1 MKNYKLHTSEGF
13 KDSYGKEILIQ
24 KEIEN
29 SILDC
34 FKLYGFEY
42 IKTPGVEYIDVYS
55 DNGIQKPDLYNLIN
69 HQGEVLA
76 LCNDMTASIARFV
89 AANNIKSPAKYC
101 YSADTFRYPRLYQG
115 KSHQFLQ
122 AGIEIIEEESKN
134 SDVEAIYIAS
144 KVLDKLNIKNYSIH
158 IGSSRFLELLF
169 EDFKLNENLKKE
181 IYEDIEHKDYV
192 SLNEILK
199 NNLKENDYKL
209 LFNLM
214 LKGGKLRFIEKL
226 IKDLDGF
233 KAIDEALYLK
243 NIYNTLKELGVENII
258 FDFSI
263 YPYATYYT
271 GIIFDI
277 YLENTSKSIISGG
290 RCNVFKSFGLD
301 YSDIGF
307 GLDVNLLTNY
317 VIENNLIDIKQEKY
331 LSFSDDESYIF
342 SLKTNDSFRAQGII
356 VNDLR
361 LKNLEDVKK
370 YAKDYGY
377 SKIILYCNNSFKLLE
392 V

>member
-13 KDSYGKEILIQ
+13 KDTFGKEILVK

-29 SILDC
+29 KVLEC
-34 FKLYGFEY
+34 FKSFGLEY

-55 DNGIQKPDLYNLIN
+55 DKGIQKPDLYNLIN

-89 AANNIKSPAKYC
+89 ASNNIKAPAKYC

-122 AGIEIIEEESKN
+122 AGIELVGSENIE
-134 SDVEAIYIAS
+134 SDIEAIYIAH
-144 KVLDKLNIKNYSIH
+144 KVLNKLDINNYSIH
-158 IGSSRFLELLF
+158 LGSSKFLDLLF
-169 EDFKLNENLKKE
+169 NDFNINESLKKE
-181 IYEDIEHKDYV
+181 IYKDIEKKDYV
-192 SLNEILK
+192 SLNELLK
-199 NNLKENDYKL
+199 NNLEEKHYKF
-209 LFNLM
+209 LFDLM
-214 LKGGKLRFIEKL
+214 LKGGKLRFIENL
-226 IKDLDGF
+226 IKNLKGY
-233 KAIDEALYLK
+233 KALEEALYLK

-271 GIIFDI
+271 GIIFDV
-277 YLENTSKSIISGG
+277 YLENASKSIISGG

-307 GLDVNLLTNY
+307 GLDIDVLTQYALDNK
-317 VIENNLIDIKQEKY
+317 LIIINQRRY
-331 LSFSDDESYIF
+331 ISFADKASYIF
-342 SLKTNDSFRAQGII
+342 SLKTNDSFREDGII

-361 LKNLEDVKK
+361 LNSLEETIK
-370 YAKDYGY
+370 YAKDNGY
-377 SKIILYCNNSFKLLE
+377 SRVISYENNSFKLLE

>member
-13 KDSYGKEILIQ
+13 KDSYGKEILIK

-29 SILDC
+29 SLLDC
-34 FKLYGFEY
+34 FKSFGLEL

-55 DNGIQKPDLYNLIN
+55 DKGIQKPDLYNLIN
-69 HQGEVLA
+69 HRGEVLA

-89 AANNIKSPAKYC
+89 SSNNIKAPAKYC

-115 KSHQFLQ
+115 KRHQFLQ
-122 AGIEIIEEESKN
+122 AGIELVGNENVES
-134 SDVEAIYIAS
+134 DIEAIYIAH
-144 KVLDKLNIKNYSIH
+144 KVLNKLNINNYSIH
-158 IGSSRFLELLF
+158 LGSSKFLDLLF
-169 EDFKLNENLKKE
+169 EDFKINDLIKKE
-181 IYEDIEHKDYV
+181 IYQNIENKDYV
-192 SLNEILK
+192 SLNELLK
-199 NNLKENDYKL
+199 NNLDENNYKF
-209 LFNLM
+209 LFDLM
-214 LKGGKLRFIEKL
+214 LKGGKLKFIENL
-226 IKDLDGF
+226 IKDLKGY
-233 KAIDEALYLK
+233 KALEEALYLK

-271 GIIFDI
+271 GIIFEV
-277 YLENTSKSIISGG
+277 YLENASKSIISGG

-307 GLDVNLLTNY
+307 GLDIDVLTQYALDNK
-317 VIENNLIDIKQEKY
+317 LIIINQRRY
-331 LSFSDDESYIF
+331 ISFADKASYIF
-342 SLKTNDSFRAQGII
+342 SLKTNDSFREDGII

-361 LKNLEDVKK
+361 LNSLEETIK
-370 YAKDYGY
+370 YAKDNGY
-377 SKIILYCNNSFKLLE
+377 SRVISYENNSFKLLE

>member
-13 KDSYGKEILIQ
+13 KDTFGKEILVK

-29 SILDC
+29 KVLAC
-34 FKLYGFEY
+34 FKSFGLEY

-55 DNGIQKPDLYNLIN
+55 DKGIQKPDLYNLIN

-89 AANNIKSPAKYC
+89 ASNNIKAPAKFC

-122 AGIEIIEEESKN
+122 AGIELVGSENIE
-134 SDVEAIYIAS
+134 SDIEAIYIAH
-144 KVLDKLNIKNYSIH
+144 KVLNKLDINNYSIH
-158 IGSSRFLELLF
+158 LGSSKFLDLLF
-169 EDFKLNENLKKE
+169 NDFNINESLKKE
-181 IYEDIEHKDYV
+181 IYQDIEKKDYV
-192 SLNEILK
+192 SLNELLK
-199 NNLKENDYKL
+199 NNLEEKHYKF
-209 LFNLM
+209 LFDLM
-214 LKGGKLRFIEKL
+214 LKGGKLRFIENL
-226 IKDLDGF
+226 IKDLKGY
-233 KAIDEALYLK
+233 KALEEALYLK

-271 GIIFDI
+271 GIIFEV
-277 YLENTSKSIISGG
+277 YLENASKSIISGG

-307 GLDVNLLTNY
+307 GLDIDVLTQYALDNK
-317 VIENNLIDIKQEKY
+317 LIIINQRRY
-331 LSFSDDESYIF
+331 ISFADKASYIF
-342 SLKTNDSFRAQGII
+342 SLKTNDSFREDGII

-361 LKNLEDVKK
+361 LNSLEETIK
-370 YAKDYGY
+370 YAKDNGY
-377 SKIILYCNNSFKLLE
+377 SRVISYENNSFKLLE

>member
-13 KDSYGKEILIQ
+13 KDSYGMEILVK

-29 SILDC
+29 SVLAC
-34 FKLYGFEY
+34 FKSFGLEY

-55 DNGIQKPDLYNLIN
+55 DKGIQKPDLYNLIN

-89 AANNIKSPAKYC
+89 AANNILAPAKYC

-122 AGIEIIEEESKN
+122 AGIELVGEENIE
-134 SDVEAIYIAS
+134 SDVEAIYIAH
-144 KVLDKLNIKNYSIH
+144 KVLNKLNINNYSIH

-169 EDFKLNENLKKE
+169 EDFKINDSLKKE
-181 IYEDIEHKDYV
+181 IYSYIERKDYV
-192 SLNEILK
+192 SLNELLK
-199 NNLKENDYKL
+199 NNLTKENHKF
-209 LFNLM
+209 LFDLM
-214 LKGGKLRFIEKL
+214 LKGGKLKFIDNL
-226 IKDLDGF
+226 IKDLKNY
-233 KAIDEALYLK
+233 KALSEALYLK
-243 NIYNTLKELGVENII
+243 NIYNTLRELGVENII

-271 GIIFDI
+271 GIIFDV
-277 YLENTSKSIISGG
+277 YLENTAKSIISGG

-307 GLDVNLLTNY
+307 GLDIDVLTQY
-317 VIENNLIDIKQEKY
+317 ALDTNLIKINQERY
-331 LSFSDDESYIF
+331 LSYSDEDSYLF
-342 SLKTNDSFRAQGII
+342 SLKTNDSFREQGII

-361 LKNLEDVKK
+361 LKSLEDTLK
-370 YAKDYGY
+370 YAKDNGY
-377 SKIILYCNNSFKLLE
+377 SKVISYTNNSFKLLE

>member
-13 KDSYGKEILIQ
+13 KDTFGKEILVK

-29 SILDC
+29 KVLAC
-34 FKLYGFEY
+34 FKSFGLEY

-55 DNGIQKPDLYNLIN
+55 DKGIQKPDLYNLIN

-89 AANNIKSPAKYC
+89 ASNNIKAPAKYC

-122 AGIEIIEEESKN
+122 AGIELVGNENIE
-134 SDVEAIYIAS
+134 SDIEAIYIAH
-144 KVLDKLNIKNYSIH
+144 KVLNKLDINNYSIH
-158 IGSSRFLELLF
+158 LGSSKFLDLLF
-169 EDFKLNENLKKE
+169 NDFNISESLKKE
-181 IYEDIEHKDYV
+181 IYQDIEKKDYV
-192 SLNEILK
+192 SLNELLK
-199 NNLKENDYKL
+199 NNLEEKHYKF
-209 LFNLM
+209 LFDLM
-214 LKGGKLRFIEKL
+214 LKGGKLRFIENL
-226 IKDLDGF
+226 IKDLKGY
-233 KAIDEALYLK
+233 KALEEALYLK

-271 GIIFDI
+271 GIIFDV
-277 YLENTSKSIISGG
+277 YLENASKSIISGG

-307 GLDVNLLTNY
+307 GLDIDVLTQYALDNK
-317 VIENNLIDIKQEKY
+317 LIKINQRRY
-331 LSFSDDESYIF
+331 ISFADKASYIF
-342 SLKTNDSFRAQGII
+342 SLKTNDSFREDGII

-361 LKNLEDVKK
+361 LNSLEETIK
-370 YAKDYGY
+370 YAKDNGY
-377 SKIILYCNNSFKLLE
+377 SRVISYENNSFKLLE

>member
-13 KDSYGKEILIQ
+13 KDTYGKEILIK

-29 SILDC
+29 SLLSC
-34 FKLYGFEY
+34 FESFGLEL

-55 DNGIQKPDLYNLIN
+55 DKGIQKPDLYNLIN
-69 HQGEVLA
+69 HRGEVLA

-89 AANNIKSPAKYC
+89 ASNNIKATAKYC

-115 KSHQFLQ
+115 KRHQFLQ
-122 AGIEIIEEESKN
+122 AGIELVGNENIE
-134 SDVEAIYIAS
+134 SDIEAIYIAH
-144 KVLDKLNIKNYSIH
+144 KVLNKLNINNYSIH
-158 IGSSRFLELLF
+158 LGSSKFLDLLF
-169 EDFKLNENLKKE
+169 EDFKINDLLKKE
-181 IYEDIEHKDYV
+181 IYQNIENKDYV
-192 SLNEILK
+192 SLNELLK
-199 NNLKENDYKL
+199 NNLDENNYKF
-209 LFNLM
+209 LFDLM
-214 LKGGKLRFIEKL
+214 LKGGKLRFIENL
-226 IKDLDGF
+226 IKDLKGY
-233 KAIDEALYLK
+233 KALEEALYLK
-243 NIYNTLKELGVENII
+243 NIYNKLKELGVENII

-277 YLENTSKSIISGG
+277 YLENASKSIVSGG

-307 GLDVNLLTNY
+307 GLDIDILTQY
-317 VIENNLIDIKQEKY
+317 ALDNNLINIDQRRYIAFADK
-331 LSFSDDESYIF
+331 ESYIF
-342 SLKTNDSFRAQGII
+342 SLKTNDSFREEGII

-361 LKNLEDVKK
+361 LDSLEETLK
-370 YAKDYGY
+370 YAKDNGY
-377 SKIILYCNNSFKLLE
+377 SRVISYEKNSFKLLE

>member
-13 KDSYGKEILIQ
+13 KDTYGKEILVK

-29 SILDC
+29 SVLAC
-34 FKLYGFEY
+34 FKSFGLEY

-55 DNGIQKPDLYNLIN
+55 DKGIQKPDLYNLIN

-89 AANNIKSPAKYC
+89 AANNILAPVKYC

-122 AGIEIIEEESKN
+122 AGIELVGEENIE
-134 SDVEAIYIAS
+134 SDIEAIYIAH
-144 KVLDKLNIKNYSIH
+144 KVLNKLNINNYSIH
-158 IGSSRFLELLF
+158 LGSSRFLELLF
-169 EDFKLNENLKKE
+169 EDYKINDSLKKE
-181 IYEDIEHKDYV
+181 IYRYIEHKDYV
-192 SLNEILK
+192 SLSNLLK
-199 NNLKENDYKL
+199 NNLEEKNYKF
-209 LFNLM
+209 LFDLM
-214 LKGGKLRFIEKL
+214 LKGGKLRFIENL
-226 IKDLDGF
+226 IKDLKDS
-233 KAIDEALYLK
+233 KALSEALYLK
-243 NIYNTLKELGVENII
+243 DIYNTLKELGVENII

-271 GIIFDI
+271 GIIFDV
-277 YLENTSKSIISGG
+277 YLENASKSIISGG

-307 GLDVNLLTNY
+307 GLDIDVLTQY
-317 VIENNLIDIKQEKY
+317 ALDTDLIKIDSERY
-331 LSFSDDESYIF
+331 LSFSDEESYVF
-342 SLKTNDSFRAQGII
+342 SLKTNDSFREQGII
-356 VNDLR
+356 VNDLKFKS
-361 LKNLEDVKK
+361 LDEALK
-370 YAKDYGY
+370 YAKDNGY
-377 SKIILYCNNSFKLLE
+377 SKVIHYTKNSFKLLE

>member
-13 KDSYGKEILIQ
+13 KDTFGKEILVK

-29 SILDC
+29 KVLAC
-34 FKLYGFEY
+34 FKSFGLEY

-55 DNGIQKPDLYNLIN
+55 DKGIQKPDLYNLIN

-89 AANNIKSPAKYC
+89 ASNNIKAPAKYC

-122 AGIEIIEEESKN
+122 AGIELVGNENIE
-134 SDVEAIYIAS
+134 SDIEAIYIAH
-144 KVLDKLNIKNYSIH
+144 KVLNKLDINNYSIH
-158 IGSSRFLELLF
+158 LGSSKFLDLLF
-169 EDFKLNENLKKE
+169 NDFNISESLKKA
-181 IYEDIEHKDYV
+181 IYQDIEKKDYV
-192 SLNEILK
+192 SLNELLK
-199 NNLKENDYKL
+199 NNLEEKHYKF
-209 LFNLM
+209 LFDLM
-214 LKGGKLRFIEKL
+214 LKGGKLRFIENL
-226 IKDLDGF
+226 IKDLKGY
-233 KAIDEALYLK
+233 KALEEALYLK

-271 GIIFDI
+271 GIIFDV
-277 YLENTSKSIISGG
+277 YLENASKSIISGG

-307 GLDVNLLTNY
+307 GLDIDVLTQYALDNK
-317 VIENNLIDIKQEKY
+317 LIKINQRRY
-331 LSFSDDESYIF
+331 ISFADKASYIF
-342 SLKTNDSFRAQGII
+342 SLKTNDSFREDGII

-361 LKNLEDVKK
+361 LNSLEETIK
-370 YAKDYGY
+370 YAKDNGY
-377 SKIILYCNNSFKLLE
+377 SRVISYENNSFKLLE

>member
-13 KDSYGKEILIQ
+13 KDSYGKEILIK

-29 SILDC
+29 SLLDC
-34 FKLYGFEY
+34 FKSFGLEL

-55 DNGIQKPDLYNLIN
+55 DKGIQKPDLYNLIN
-69 HQGEVLA
+69 HRGEVLA

-89 AANNIKSPAKYC
+89 SSNYIQAPAKYC
-101 YSADTFRYPRLYQG
+101 YSADTFRYPKLYQG

-122 AGIEIIEEESKN
+122 AGIELVGKENIE
-134 SDVEAIYIAS
+134 SDIEAIYIAY
-144 KVLDKLNIKNYSIH
+144 KTLNKLNIKNYSIH
-158 IGSSRFLELLF
+158 LGSSRFLELLF
-169 EDFKLNENLKKE
+169 DDFNISEELKKE
-181 IYEDIEHKDYV
+181 IYADIEHKDYV
-192 SLNEILK
+192 SLNELLK
-199 NNLKENDYKL
+199 NNLKPKHHQF
-209 LFNLM
+209 LFDLM
-214 LKGGKLRFIEKL
+214 LKGGKLKFIDNL
-226 IKDLDGF
+226 INDLKGY
-233 KAIDEALYLK
+233 KALNEALYLK
-243 NIYNTLKELGVENII
+243 DIYNTLRELGVENII

-277 YLENTSKSIISGG
+277 YLENASKSIVSGG

-307 GLDVNLLTNY
+307 GLDIDLLTLFA
-317 VIENNLIDIKQEKY
+317 IENNLIDIKQERY
-331 LSFSDDESYIF
+331 ISYSDKDSYIY
-342 SLKTNDSFRAQGII
+342 SLKMNDSFREEGII

-361 LKNLEDVKK
+361 LESLDETIK
-370 YAKDYGY
+370 YAKEFGY
-377 SKIILYCNNSFKLLE
+377 SKVISYTNNSFKLLE